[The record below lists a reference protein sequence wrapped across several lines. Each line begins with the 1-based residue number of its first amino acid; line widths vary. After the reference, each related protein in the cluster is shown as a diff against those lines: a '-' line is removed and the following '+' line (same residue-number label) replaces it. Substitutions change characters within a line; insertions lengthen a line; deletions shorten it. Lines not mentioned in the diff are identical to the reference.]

1 MPLLRLKA
9 VNMKRHSLVAF
20 AGLLALLAAGGAQA
34 QNMNNIL
41 DVEITAGGA
50 SQFALLETASYI
62 EACSKITELNG
73 EHYSVRDYTSPQNSG
88 YQALGIDAPTAL
100 QLIQNKIDCLHRLV
114 DADMLCN
121 IDSLDA
127 AATTCTAYYN
137 GNPHIMILDTLHFKC
152 NGYTKDDGGNIVAVC
167 PFSDTSFKDLTN
179 INYNANVAACVAEYS
194 VLGFT
199 GCSQSALC
207 AYVAD
212 TDSIGFGPYCPNQ
225 LDGKMCCGQDAARIN
240 GVDFNTIDIFN
251 DGAGIKPGVS
261 HVVDLDVDISYTIS
275 DPARLKVDITVPYV
289 TETSFINVTVGESQ
303 YAYKM
308 CPSTYLIDMKDP
320 LEGRPAIPGIPGTD
334 RMRDTAVRGGSATAD
349 NWLPLTYLP
358 KSDSAGTPRSSCA
371 NYDFNLDSGTN
382 VNRMRAYLDYPGSLT
397 YTDDSGS
404 YDTVMYGAVPS
415 FNNYART
422 VWETYIADSNGNG
435 LVPGKDIGG
444 GQFESFW
451 NKGTPAAGRITY
463 STGDWDVVRGWA
475 QCKATYDD
483 AKLVTKTSET
493 DAHVVNG
500 VAYDVD
506 SYSWTFHVCQFGRY
520 GETCGD
526 NDASIITYAK
536 SCARYPASFALSPQQ
551 IADVS
556 VSPVNAAVTAKV
568 FLQSVVGSGNVKSGC
583 AAGFERFVI
592 TMNLVFFE
600 TATDSA
606 LIIDENVHDLIS
618 PVSMFSGSTS
628 ELPLNVVGGET
639 PPINVRE
646 FLQARRETSEGIVE
660 GIFVLGEQDQTID
673 SANPYRYQKVIMV
686 TKCYDTK
693 FDSTRGTRGKP
704 NRFAEVHADGNTN
717 SIMLETQ
724 LIAQN
729 FAETKRTALN
739 LRILASAESFH
750 LPTAEVMEAKEI
762 QATQTV
768 FGSYAK
774 AREGNAG
781 DALTDQQTLRPDAQ
795 LCSKHQI
802 DESHA
807 AVAHLT
813 PNSVGACILKT
824 GISQS
829 ILDLAGTTIQ
839 YIAVGMRE
847 VQTYTFGCFDD
858 WINTDGVSTQTCENG
873 VPAGCDPVLNGGAVY
888 VFSGVAQ
895 RLTGDASALA
905 GSYWFVANGDLNT
918 ALIATGDLNPD
929 NLKLHDIFGTGMFTF
944 DYAVGNHRYYYRVS
958 DEMQLSSTDRTN
970 VGATG
975 SSSDGAP
982 GVKHQSMTPGCD
994 STDGNLKSACNLV
1007 CFNAKRGLLT
1017 PTSGT
1022 SQLVIHHVSVA
1033 EFATVEEAIN
1043 ANTHISGARRR
1054 LLETVTVAGSG
1065 AVVGNASTP
1074 AGMTMF
1080 KIQADPR
1087 DATGTSTSNSSST
1100 TVTVEDDDD
1109 DANVGMIVGIVVGA
1123 SALIAAIVIALSCC
1137 GGSSNRKPRGYS
1149 SLEEPMNTAYGDHKL
1164 RRRM

>member
-1 MPLLRLKA
+1 
-9 VNMKRHSLVAF
+9 MKRHSLIAF

-34 QNMNNIL
+34 QSMNNIMNI
-41 DVEITAGGA
+41 DITAGEAG
-50 SQFALLETASYI
+50 QFDLLETASYI
-62 EACSKITELNG
+62 QSCSKIAEIDGNY
-73 EHYSVRDYTSPQNSG
+73 YSVRNYVAT
-88 YQALGIDAPTAL
+88 DAYAAMPDPPSKQ

-114 DADMLCN
+114 DADMLCD
-121 IDSLDA
+121 IDALTPE
-127 AATTCTAYYN
+127 ATTCTAYY
-137 GNPHIMILDTLHFKC
+137 GGVAHIMILDTLHFKC
-152 NGYTKDDGGNIVAVC
+152 NGYRKDTGQGGFQDVLGVC
-167 PFSDTSFKDLTN
+167 PLGESDFAGLEN
-179 INYNANVAACVAEYS
+179 IQLASNLGNCQADYS
-194 VLGFT
+194 ILGFT

-207 AYVAD
+207 ALKAD
-212 TDSIGFGPYCPNQ
+212 AGSDAVETSEIIGFGPYCPNQ
-225 LDGKMCCGQDAARIN
+225 LDGKMCCGQSAARLN
-240 GVDFNTIDIFN
+240 GVDFNTIDLFKN
-251 DGAGIKPGVS
+251 GDGIKPGVS
-261 HVVDLDVDISYTIS
+261 HVVDLDVDIQYTIS

-289 TETSFINVTVGESQ
+289 TEETFINISVGNSQ

-320 LEGRPAIPGIPGTD
+320 LEGRVSLN
-334 RMRDTAVRGGSATAD
+334 RMQQDAVRGSLATAD
-349 NWLPLTYLP
+349 NWLPLQYLP
-358 KSDSAGTPRSSCA
+358 KADAAGTPRSSCA
-371 NYDFNLDSGTN
+371 NYDFTLDEATSVTK
-382 VNRMRAYLDYPGSLT
+382 MRSYLDYPGSTPFEDGGVT
-397 YTDDSGS
+397 YDS
-404 YDTVMYGAVPS
+404 VMYGAVPS
-415 FNNYART
+415 FTKFST
-422 VWETYIADSNGNG
+422 VWGTYIADSDGNG
-435 LVPGKDIGG
+435 LVPGKGG
-444 GQFESFW
+444 TQPFW
-451 NKGTPAAGRITY
+451 NKGTPADGRITY

-493 DAHVVNG
+493 DAHIVNG

-520 GETCGD
+520 GESCGD
-526 NDASIITYAK
+526 NDENIITYAK

-583 AAGFERFVI
+583 AAGFERIVI

-600 TATDSA
+600 TATDSQ
-606 LIIDENVHDLIS
+606 LIVDENVHDLVE
-618 PVSMFSGSTS
+618 PKTMFDGATA
-628 ELPLNVVGGET
+628 ELPLNVVAGDT

-646 FLQARRETSEGIVE
+646 FLQGRRETSEGIVE
-660 GIFVLGEQDQTID
+660 GIFVLGEQTV
-673 SANPYRYQKVIMV
+673 SSEVSNPYRYRKVIMV
-686 TKCYDTK
+686 TKCYDTR
-693 FDSTRGTRGKP
+693 FDSTRGTRGNPTK
-704 NRFAEVHADGNTN
+704 FADVHKDSTTN
-717 SIMLETQ
+717 SIMLESQ

-729 FAETKRTALN
+729 DAETKRTALN

-768 FGSYAK
+768 FGSYAN
-774 AREGNAG
+774 ARSQSGSGGPNAI
-781 DALTDQQTLRPDAQ
+781 TDQDPDLRPDTQ

-807 AVAHLT
+807 AVAHLS
-813 PNSVGACILKT
+813 PNSVGACILKNLGQD
-824 GISQS
+824 GITQS
-829 ILDLAGTTIQ
+829 ILDLAGTTIE
-839 YIAVGMRE
+839 YLAVGMRE
-847 VQTYTFGCFDD
+847 TQSYTYGCFDD
-858 WINTDGVSTQTCENG
+858 WIDTDGITTQTCN
-873 VPAGCDPVLNGGAVY
+873 VASNSPKGCKNDGGDVY
-888 VFSGVAQ
+888 MFPSVAK
-895 RLTGDASALA
+895 RLTGSDSALA

-918 ALIATGDLNPD
+918 AQISNDPVLNPD
-929 NLKLHDIFGTGMFTF
+929 NLALHEIFGTGMFLF
-944 DYAVGNHRYYYRVS
+944 DYADGVHQYYYRVA
-958 DEMQLSSTDRTN
+958 DQMQLSSADRSAVTQA
-970 VGATG
+970 GTG
-975 SSSDGAP
+975 FASSGNKA
-982 GVKHQSMTPGCD
+982 QSMTPGCD
-994 STDGNLKSACNLV
+994 STSGNMKSACNLV

-1017 PTSGT
+1017 PTSGS

-1043 ANTHISGARRR
+1043 ANTHLSGARRR

-1074 AGMTMF
+1074 AGMAMF

-1087 DATGTSTSNSSST
+1087 DAAAAAASNSSST

-1149 SLEEPMNTAYGDHKL
+1149 SLEEPMNAAYGDHKL